1 MNNTIKFSVNTKN
14 SGKRLDIFLT
24 ENINDF
30 TRSYL
35 KKLITDKQVKI
46 NGSVNVLPSAKV
58 KYNDQISI
66 NLIEKNIQTI
76 APKKIKLEII
86 YEDKDIM
93 VINKPKGMVVHPG
106 AGNYDNTLVN
116 ALLFKYKK
124 TLSDLNGKLRPGI
137 VHRID
142 KETSGLLVVAKNN
155 FAHAH
160 LGSQFSNHSIR
171 RKYICLSWGVVRP
184 LDGKIITLIKRDQ
197 KNRKL
202 MTVSDISGKKAITN
216 YKTLK
221 VFNIKDIPKISLIEC
236 ELETGRTHQIR
247 VHMKHIGHTLFN
259 DNRYGGDKILK
270 GTVYTKY
277 KQFVDNCFKLLP
289 RQALHA
295 KTLGFIH
302 PKSNKK
308 ISFDSE
314 IPDDM
319 NSVINKWRLYSKHK
333 NL

>member
-66 NLIEKNIQTI
+66 NLIQKNIQTI
-76 APKKIKLEII
+76 APKNIKLEII

-106 AGNYDNTLVN
+106 AGNYENTLVN

-142 KETSGLLVVAKNN
+142 KNTSGLIVVAKNN
-155 FAHAH
+155 LAHAH

-184 LDGKIITLIKRDQ
+184 LNGKIITLIKRDQ

-202 MTVSDISGKKAITN
+202 MAVSDISGKKAVTN
-216 YKTLK
+216 YKTIK

-247 VHMKHIGHTLFN
+247 VHLKYKRTSLL
-259 DNRYGGDKILK
+259 GDKQYGKKNIGFK
-270 GTVYTKY
+270 KINTDFFTKL
-277 KQFVDNCFKLLP
+277 NKLSG
-289 RQALHA
+289 QALHA
-295 KTLGFIH
+295 KTLEFEHPATKKWMSFNSDLPDGF
-302 PKSNKK
+302 KK
-308 ISFDSE
+308 I
-314 IPDDM
+314 
-319 NSVINKWRLYSKHK
+319 L
-333 NL
+333 NLLEKLSS

>member
-66 NLIEKNIQTI
+66 NLIQKNIQTI
-76 APKKIKLEII
+76 APKNIKLEII
-86 YEDKDIM
+86 YEDKDLM

-106 AGNYDNTLVN
+106 AGNYENTLVN

-124 TLSDLNGKLRPGI
+124 NLSDLNGKLRPGI

-202 MTVSDISGKKAITN
+202 MTVSDIGGKKAITN

-247 VHMKHIGHTLFN
+247 VHLKYKRTSLL
-259 DNRYGGDKILK
+259 GDKQYGKKKIGFK
-270 GTVYTKY
+270 KINSDFFTKL
-277 KQFVDNCFKLLP
+277 NKLSG
-289 RQALHA
+289 QALHA
-295 KTLGFIH
+295 KTLEFSHPTTKKSMSFNSDLPDGF
-302 PKSNKK
+302 KK
-308 ISFDSE
+308 IS
-314 IPDDM
+314 
-319 NSVINKWRLYSKHK
+319 
-333 NL
+333 NLLEKLSS

>member
-66 NLIEKNIQTI
+66 NLIQKNIQTI
-76 APKKIKLEII
+76 APKNIKLEII

-106 AGNYDNTLVN
+106 AGNYENTLVN

-124 TLSDLNGKLRPGI
+124 TLSDINGKLRPGI

-142 KETSGLLVVAKNN
+142 KDTSGLIVVAKNN
-155 FAHAH
+155 LAHAH

-184 LDGKIITLIKRDQ
+184 LTGKIITLIKRDQ

-216 YKTLK
+216 YKTIK

-247 VHMKHIGHTLFN
+247 VHLKYKRTSLL
-259 DNRYGGDKILK
+259 GDKQYGKKNISFK
-270 GTVYTKY
+270 KINSDFFTKL
-277 KQFVDNCFKLLP
+277 NKLSG
-289 RQALHA
+289 QALHA
-295 KTLGFIH
+295 KTLEFSHPSTKKWMSFNSDLPDGF
-302 PKSNKK
+302 KK
-308 ISFDSE
+308 I
-314 IPDDM
+314 
-319 NSVINKWRLYSKHK
+319 L
-333 NL
+333 NLLEKLSS

>member
-106 AGNYDNTLVN
+106 AGNYENTLVN

-124 TLSDLNGKLRPGI
+124 NLSDLNGKLRPGI

-247 VHMKHIGHTLFN
+247 VHLKYKRTSLL
-259 DNRYGGDKILK
+259 GDKQYGKKKIGFK
-270 GTVYTKY
+270 KINSDFFTKL
-277 KQFVDNCFKLLP
+277 NKLSG
-289 RQALHA
+289 QALHA
-295 KTLGFIH
+295 KTLEFSHPTTKKWMSFNSDLPDGF
-302 PKSNKK
+302 KK
-308 ISFDSE
+308 I
-314 IPDDM
+314 
-319 NSVINKWRLYSKHK
+319 L
-333 NL
+333 NLLEKLSS

>member
-58 KYNDQISI
+58 KFNDQISI
-66 NLIEKNIQTI
+66 NLIQKNIQTI
-76 APKKIKLEII
+76 APKNIKLEII
-86 YEDKDIM
+86 HEDKDIM

-106 AGNYDNTLVN
+106 AGNYENTLVN

-142 KETSGLLVVAKNN
+142 KDTSGLIVVAKNN
-155 FAHAH
+155 LAHAH

-184 LDGKIITLIKRDQ
+184 LNGKIITLIKRDQ

-202 MTVSDISGKKAITN
+202 MAVSDISGKKAVTN
-216 YKTLK
+216 YKTIK

-247 VHMKHIGHTLFN
+247 VHLKYKRTSLL
-259 DNRYGGDKILK
+259 GDKQYGKKNIGFK
-270 GTVYTKY
+270 KINSDFFTKL
-277 KQFVDNCFKLLP
+277 NKLSG
-289 RQALHA
+289 QALHA
-295 KTLGFIH
+295 KTLEFEHPATKKWMSFNSDLPDGF
-302 PKSNKK
+302 KK
-308 ISFDSE
+308 I
-314 IPDDM
+314 
-319 NSVINKWRLYSKHK
+319 L
-333 NL
+333 NLLEKLSS

>member
-106 AGNYDNTLVN
+106 AGNYENTLVN

-247 VHMKHIGHTLFN
+247 VHLKYKRTSLL
-259 DNRYGGDKILK
+259 GDKQYGKKKIGFK
-270 GTVYTKY
+270 KINSDFFTKL
-277 KQFVDNCFKLLP
+277 NKLSG
-289 RQALHA
+289 QALHA
-295 KTLGFIH
+295 KTLEFSH
-302 PKSNKK
+302 PTTKK
-308 ISFDSE
+308 WMSFDSDL
-314 IPDDM
+314 PDGFKK
-319 NSVINKWRLYSKHK
+319 IL
-333 NL
+333 NLLEKLSS